1 MRLSN
6 FLLITLIT
14 YSEAGMSSAIASKDK
29 LVIGI
34 AQFPSTLHPNID
46 TVAAKS
52 YIHAMTARHFTVFDK
67 DWKLICMLFIK
78 LPTIENGLAKKNTW
92 WKKELSVTYSIHSEA
107 SWGDG
112 VAVSSKDVLLAW
124 EVRKHPKSGVGN
136 MGLYRKIYKIDV
148 KTLKL
153 LLLISIN

>member
-78 LPTIENGLAKKNTW
+78 LPTIENGLAKKNTQ
-92 WKKELSVTYSIHSEA
+92 WKKNFLLPIPFTQKRVGVMELPY
-107 SWGDG
+107 
-112 VAVSSKDVLLAW
+112 
-124 EVRKHPKSGVGN
+124 HPKMFCWYGRLANTQNRVLEIWGYTAEFTKL
-136 MGLYRKIYKIDV
+136 M
-148 KTLKL
+148 LKL
-153 LLLISIN
+153 

>member
-67 DWKLICMLFIK
+67 DWELICMLFIK
-78 LPTIENGLAKKNTW
+78 LPTIENGLAKK
-92 WKKELSVTYSIHSEA
+92 
-107 SWGDG
+107 
-112 VAVSSKDVLLAW
+112 
-124 EVRKHPKSGVGN
+124 
-136 MGLYRKIYKIDV
+136 
-148 KTLKL
+148 
-153 LLLISIN
+153 

>member
-1 MRLSN
+1 
-6 FLLITLIT
+6 
-14 YSEAGMSSAIASKDK
+14 MSSAIASKDK

-78 LPTIENGLAKKNTW
+78 LPTIENGLAKNK
-92 WKKELSVTYSIHSEA
+92 
-107 SWGDG
+107 
-112 VAVSSKDVLLAW
+112 
-124 EVRKHPKSGVGN
+124 KHPMEKRTFCYLFHSLRSELG
-136 MGLYRKIYKIDV
+136 
-148 KTLKL
+148 
-153 LLLISIN
+153 